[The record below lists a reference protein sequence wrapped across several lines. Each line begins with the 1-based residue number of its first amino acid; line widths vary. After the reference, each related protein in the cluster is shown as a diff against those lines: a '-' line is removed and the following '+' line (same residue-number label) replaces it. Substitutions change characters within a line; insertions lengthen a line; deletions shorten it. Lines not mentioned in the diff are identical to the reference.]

1 MNIIADR
8 IFIGKFDHALGVR
21 RIESNIQRGRDVP
34 EPHLSAFR
42 MAKEEIL
49 YNWLRYVRQVVQNYF
64 VTMGMPIDE
73 GRLFQYSIPDICWRN
88 IENFVESLRKLPLWV
103 NRDLSLSVFGGKKNN
118 SFWQEIFMTGRTL
131 DGAEVMSGGINLMK
145 MISHGGTPV

>member
-1 MNIIADR
+1 M
-8 IFIGKFDHALGVR
+8 
-21 RIESNIQRGRDVP
+21 
-34 EPHLSAFR
+34 
-42 MAKEEIL
+42 
-49 YNWLRYVRQVVQNYF
+49 
-64 VTMGMPIDE
+64 
-73 GRLFQYSIPDICWRN
+73 FQYSIPDICWRN

-145 MISHGGTPV
+145 MISYGGTPV